1 MKILLCGACGTMG
14 HVVRSVVASSD
25 LDTIVAGFDLKTE
38 GEEAFPIYS
47 DVSSIQEKAD
57 VLIDFSHYS
66 ALPAVLEIA
75 LSKRLPA
82 VIASTGLDQ
91 EDRRRILEASEQIP
105 ILPAGNLSLG
115 VSVMTALVKKAAASL
130 PGFDIEIV
138 ERHHNKKVD
147 APSGTALMLLDAAKA
162 GSKDEQTPVFGRYG
176 KDAKRNVGDIGIH
189 AVRGGTI
196 VGEHE
201 VIFAGLDEVV
211 EIRHSASSKKIFA
224 VGALAAAR
232 FLIEKKPGLYTVDDL
247 FS

>member
-91 EDRRRILEASEQIP
+91 EDRRRILEASEQIA

-162 GSKDEQTPVFGRYG
+162 GSKDELTPVFGRYG
-176 KDAKRNVGDIGIH
+176 KDAKRNYGDIGIH

-232 FLIEKKPGLYTVDDL
+232 FLIKKKPGLYTVDDL